1 MSLTDFLWRYRY
13 RFNRDYLLQELSHQ
27 QRAEA
32 LKDALRAVSE
42 FYPRHN
48 ILGVAIQRANSSYIE
63 LPIDFFRATAAQ
75 LSSIPSVAQ
84 VMQPYQYTPASEI
97 PYGYQGQY
105 VPVTTNERRRHVV
118 PLKTA
123 ASSNAY
129 ITIFYDAIHRI
140 ENPGV
145 RIAVTSSPAAG
156 DTVVINGTTFTF
168 ATTPVTDLDIPIM
181 STTYEQAQSIADVLL
196 RQRFTLNID
205 VYDVDTEV
213 YVRSVSSTGVVAALT
228 SAALSLT
235 LLSSVNTVPLS
246 LETDVFQWMSAF
258 LMQAQYRHAIA
269 AGATQQA
276 ESLRQAMETEFQA
289 LRESYYS
296 MGLHG

>member
-48 ILGVAIQRANSSYIE
+48 ILGAAIQRANSSYIE
-63 LPIDFFRATAAQ
+63 LPVDFFRATAAQ
-75 LSSIPSVAQ
+75 LSNIPSTASVA
-84 VMQPYQYTPASEI
+84 QPYQYMRSSEI

-118 PLKTA
+118 PLKAT
-123 ASSNAY
+123 ASSDTY

-140 ENPGV
+140 ENAGV
-145 RIAVTSSPAAG
+145 RITVTGVPSTG
-156 DTVVINGTTFTF
+156 DVLTVNGTTFTF
-168 ATTPVTDLDIPIM
+168 TTTPLTDLDIPIELVA
-181 STTYEQAQSIADVLL
+181 YKQAQNIADVLL
-196 RQRFTLNID
+196 RQRFALNID
-205 VYDVDTEV
+205 VYDIDTEV
-213 YVRSVSSTGVVAALT
+213 HVRSVSTANAVISLT
-228 SAALSLT
+228 SAALSLA
-235 LLSSVNTVPLS
+235 LLSNVNTVPPS

-276 ESLRQAMETEFQA
+276 ESLRQAMEVEFQA